1 MENYAYREVQESQK
15 ANAWFSLN
23 FTDQGSLFC
32 GLSDMCYT
40 SAFAMEEENALE
52 SQNGAAVVQTPKVR

>member
-15 ANAWFSLN
+15 AYAWFSLN